1 MAVLFVWRLYADA
14 AGEGIS
20 PADFLTM
27 EVLCLRGRYPWSFFS
42 VREAVRRLVWDLKT
56 GSPYMKVR
64 RKMHERN

>member
-27 EVLCLRGRYPWSFFS
+27 EVLCLQGRYPWSFFFGEGG
-42 VREAVRRLVWDLKT
+42 REEIGLGFENRITVYESQEEDA
-56 GSPYMKVR
+56 
-64 RKMHERN
+64 